1 MERHNELVQ
10 VVGAAIT
17 KPARREVQ
25 PAPTDTTSQP
35 ESSRLLGEHDVVKY
49 DEQALMH
56 FLQTRCVTYA
66 MGSRLNFDFK
76 QPEQRLR
83 RDLSACYRDRVATF
97 NGSVRLSYR
106 RRSKL
111 PSSRKSCCRTSP
123 IISRQKSARRRS
135 PTIACR
141 RFRQRLPSSRS
152 PAVSQASKQTRCI

>member
-1 MERHNELVQ
+1 MSWCRWS
-10 VVGAAIT
+10 
-17 KPARREVQ
+17 
-25 PAPTDTTSQP
+25 APRSRSLP
-35 ESSRLLGEHDVVKY
+35 EGRSSRRQRIPPASPCFPGYSASLRGQY
-49 DEQALMH
+49 YEQALMH

-66 MGSRLNFDFK
+66 MDSRLNFDFK